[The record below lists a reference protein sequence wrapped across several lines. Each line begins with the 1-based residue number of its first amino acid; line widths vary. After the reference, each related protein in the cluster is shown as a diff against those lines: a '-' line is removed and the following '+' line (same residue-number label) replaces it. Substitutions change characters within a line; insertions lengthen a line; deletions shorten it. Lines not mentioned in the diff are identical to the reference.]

1 MTPETGAEDL
11 TRTNTVSEKD
21 KIESDQAYVDWLKA
35 DLGRLID
42 ELKLSDLRKRM
53 LKSRWLDQVLWFEN
67 RASHTRD
74 RYYSLRLTVIIVGI
88 LIPICITISQVSRLG
103 WMVWVATLLGVLVA
117 IAAAV
122 EEFFH
127 YGDRWRNYRNTA
139 ELLKIEGWQ
148 FFQLSG
154 PYSRRKSH
162 NHAYEKFAAR
172 VEEIIHRDVQIYIS
186 EIVGEREGKE
196 DEEAEAEEPS
206 G

>member
-1 MTPETGAEDL
+1 MTPESGAEDL
-11 TRTNTVSEKD
+11 AQPNAVPEKD
-21 KIESDQAYVDWLKA
+21 RFESDQLYIDWLKA
-35 DLGRLID
+35 DLGGLID

-53 LKSRWLDQVLWFEN
+53 LKSRWLDQVLWMEG
-67 RASHTRD
+67 RADHARNW
-74 RYYSLRLTVIIVGI
+74 YYWLRLAAIIGGI

-196 DEEAEAEEPS
+196 DEEPDADEPS
-206 G
+206 D